1 MLKDLVAIEI
11 ELVDKEQR
19 EYMLQKALAD
29 VAKEYDY
36 VLIDCAPSLGLIT
49 LNSLVA
55 ADSVIIPIQCEYF
68 ALEGLGKLLN
78 TVKSIQ
84 NIHNPNLDIEG
95 LLLTMFDSRLRL
107 SNQVVEE
114 VRKHFSTMVF
124 DTIIRRNTRLG
135 EAPSYGEQALGRGL
149 SALLKETS
157 ADINSASDKNADKLV
172 GSIVE
177 IELNSIDVNPFQP
190 RTYFDEEA
198 ISELANSIK
207 ELGVI
212 QPITVRKL
220 EGNKFQLVSGER
232 RFRASK
238 LIGNTSIPAYIR
250 IANDQEMLEMALV
263 ENIQRKNLDPIEVA
277 LSYQRLIEDIQLT
290 QEQLSVRVGKKR
302 STVTNYLRLLKLDP
316 IIQTG
321 MRDGFIS
328 MGHGRAL
335 INVDSSEN
343 QLNIY
348 TKIVK
353 DKLSVR
359 QTEELVKNLKEG
371 NTTTSKKSQV
381 PSFAKNSL
389 HDLTSFFGNKVTISV
404 NSKGKGKLTIPFT
417 SEEDFNRI
425 KNLLK

>member
-1 MLKDLVAIEI
+1 MA
-11 ELVDKEQR
+11 
-19 EYMLQKALAD
+19 KAT
-29 VAKEYDY
+29 K
-36 VLIDCAPSLGLIT
+36 
-49 LNSLVA
+49 
-55 ADSVIIPIQCEYF
+55 
-68 ALEGLGKLLN
+68 K
-78 TVKSIQ
+78 
-84 NIHNPNLDIEG
+84 
-95 LLLTMFDSRLRL
+95 
-107 SNQVVEE
+107 
-114 VRKHFSTMVF
+114 
-124 DTIIRRNTRLG
+124 
-135 EAPSYGEQALGRGL
+135 QALGRGL
-149 SALLKETS
+149 SALLKES
-157 ADINSASDKNADKLV
+157 SSDINSVSDKNADKLV
-172 GSIVE
+172 GNIVE
-177 IELNSIDVNPFQP
+177 IELKSIEVNPFQP

-198 ISELANSIK
+198 LHELANSIK

-238 LIGNTSIPAYIR
+238 LISNTTIPAYIR

-277 LSYQRLIEDIQLT
+277 LSYQRLIEEINLT

-335 INVDSSEN
+335 INVDSSDI

-348 TKIVK
+348 TKILK

-371 NTTTSKKSQV
+371 KTPTKKKKQV
-381 PSFAKNSL
+381 PSFVKESL
-389 HDLTSFFGNKVTISV
+389 EDFSSFFGSKVDITS
-404 NSKGKGKLTIPFT
+404 NSKGKGKIAISFN
-417 SEEDFNRI
+417 SKEEFNRI